1 MPFTLRRHRAYA
13 FVALVLLPLAISGCR
28 AVTLAYGPDIAS
40 ARANADALLSAIEQ
54 RFTHPART
62 PKFANARMRVARYSF
77 APGKLANDTA
87 LWTSMR
93 SVRSG
98 ADRELEIAAT
108 MINGQFTFSA
118 LPNVPVPVRTGDE
131 RHLIRLT
138 QLNNADDWQW
148 DTSVDHAVGS
158 MPPGRATDVARALFL
173 AGERPAA
180 TVRADYRTAFP
191 RTTTALGRLFTIDSL
206 TTTAQ
211 SDGSMLVGMQIAV
224 SADNLKSSFPAFA
237 KFVAKYV
244 EPARYRYRLSDR
256 AGGDWF
262 DVQQADRK
270 LSIRFRTHG
279 GELQPLVG
287 VARRM
292 PDTLALN
299 VDVLEKI
306 SFFTVGVTG
315 LQGEFVHVHTPSER
329 SWAMRFTKEPS
340 WHLPLVGE
348 RLLRAPLRRPFE
360 GRGIDFR
367 FGFRTGAEGQTLLSR
382 TFNVAVR
389 ESAIM
394 RFLGNLGFTAMADYA
409 ATDAEE
415 SRFVAEAFAAMRA
428 DIRAQ

>member
-1 MPFTLRRHRAYA
+1 MHSTLRLHRAYTFA
-13 FVALVLLPLAISGCR
+13 ALAILPLAVNGCR
-28 AVTLAYGPDIAS
+28 AVTLAYGADIAS
-40 ARANADALLSAIEQ
+40 ARVNADALLSAIEQ
-54 RFTHPART
+54 RFTRPART

-93 SVRSG
+93 TTRTG

-108 MINGQFTFSA
+108 MTNGQFTFSA
-118 LPNVPVPVRTGDE
+118 LPNVPVPVHIGDE

-138 QLNNADDWQW
+138 QLNNDDDWQW
-148 DTSVDHAVGS
+148 DTSVDHAVGP
-158 MPPGRATDVARALFL
+158 MPPSRATDIARALL
-173 AGERPAA
+173 LSGERPAA
-180 TVRADYRTAFP
+180 TVRADYRAAFP
-191 RTTTALGRLFTIDSL
+191 RTTQALGRLFTIDSL

-211 SDGSMLVGMQIAV
+211 SDGSTLVAMQIAV
-224 SADNLKSSFPAFA
+224 GADNLKSAFPAFA

-262 DVQQADRK
+262 DLQQANRK
-270 LSIRFRTHG
+270 LNIKFRSHG

-287 VARRM
+287 IARHM
-292 PDTLALN
+292 PDTLILN
-299 VDVLEKI
+299 VDALEKI

-315 LQGEFVHVHTPSER
+315 LQGEFVHVRTPTER
-329 SWAMRFTKEPS
+329 SWAMRFAKEPS
-340 WHLPLVGE
+340 WHLPLVAE
-348 RLLRAPLRRPFE
+348 RLLRSPLRRPFE

-367 FGFRTGAEGQTLLSR
+367 FGFRTGAEGQTLLAR
-382 TFNVAVR
+382 TFTVTVR

-394 RFLGNLGFTAMADYA
+394 RFLGNLGFTAMTDYA
-409 ATDAEE
+409 ATDVEE